1 MPVPNTTH
9 RNELHPLNWFKPDER
24 ELARHDDPEKIRL
37 LANDML
43 AKGQLQAVG
52 AKEDGSII
60 FGHGRWLAATLAK
73 LEKLEAKIFPASLSD
88 TQIKLIRVAE
98 NLQRKDLTNYQKSEQ
113 AAELM
118 ALNPDWTQKTLAEQ
132 INMSEAM
139 VVKLLS
145 PSKCTPAWREALRT
159 GMVGISDIYSASML
173 SPDDQNTLLAMRLS
187 GVNREGLERQSKKM
201 RKGAVNEVRARRIR
215 LQLASGVEIVVS
227 GPEMTLDEMIDSL
240 VEASKQ
246 AKKARDQGLDA
257 KTFESV
263 MRDRAR
269 AGA

>member
-1 MPVPNTTH
+1 
-9 RNELHPLNWFKPDER
+9 
-24 ELARHDDPEKIRL
+24 
-37 LANDML
+37 
-43 AKGQLQAVG
+43 
-52 AKEDGSII
+52 
-60 FGHGRWLAATLAK
+60 
-73 LEKLEAKIFPASLSD
+73 
-88 TQIKLIRVAE
+88 
-98 NLQRKDLTNYQKSEQ
+98 
-113 AAELM
+113 
-118 ALNPDWTQKTLAEQ
+118 
-132 INMSEAM
+132 
-139 VVKLLS
+139 
-145 PSKCTPAWREALRT
+145 
-159 GMVGISDIYSASML
+159 
-173 SPDDQNTLLAMRLS
+173 MRLS

-257 KTFESV
+257 NTFESV